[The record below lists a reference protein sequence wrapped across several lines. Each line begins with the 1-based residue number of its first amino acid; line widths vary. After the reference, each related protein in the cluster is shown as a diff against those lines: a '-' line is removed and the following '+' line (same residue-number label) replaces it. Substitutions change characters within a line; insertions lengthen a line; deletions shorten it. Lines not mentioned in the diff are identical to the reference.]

1 MFQSKLLSK
10 DVSINQ
16 MISLAWK
23 YRDMPTEEYLKL
35 YLYWFSEYNSEIN
48 RWEDD
53 GGTII

>member
-16 MISLAWK
+16 MVSLAWK
-23 YRDMPTEEYLKL
+23 YRHMPTEEYLKL
-35 YLYWFSEYNSEIN
+35 YMYWFSEYNSEIN